1 MKVVFLKDVPGVA
14 SAGDVKDVAPGYARN
29 YLLARQLAVAA
40 TPAELA
46 RVDSIRRAAA
56 QRRER
61 AQDDLRRQAEQLEG
75 LTVTVGAK
83 VGAEDK
89 LYGSVTAADIA
100 QAVAQASG
108 MEVDK
113 RKVELEEPIKRTGE
127 YSVPVRFSHDI
138 IANVKVVVQQEQG

>member
-1 MKVVFLKDVPGVA
+1 MKVLFLKDVPGVA

-40 TPAELA
+40 TPAELV

-61 AQDDLRRQAEQLEG
+61 AQEDLRRLAEQLDG
-75 LTVTVGAK
+75 LTVTIGAK

-100 QAVAQASG
+100 EAVAQASG
-108 MEVDK
+108 IEVDK
-113 RKVELEEPIKRTGE
+113 RKVELEEPIKHTGE
-127 YSVPVRFSHDI
+127 YSVPVRFSHDVI
-138 IANVKVVVQQEQG
+138 SNVKVVVQQEQG